1 MKHPRWV
8 SAAIGAVSLLPLL
21 SAAAG
26 ADSQKR
32 SVKADLE
39 GAQEV
44 PVISTAAEGEFRAR
58 VNGEGDTATLD
69 YDLSYRG
76 LEGGPV
82 LFAHI
87 HLGQPSVNGG
97 VIVFLCSNSN
107 VPIIPPAGTPP
118 CPTPAGTV
126 SGTVSANDVIGPAG
140 QGIAAGEFAEL
151 LNAIREGNAYVNVH
165 TGSLSTPPAGFPGG
179 EIRGQVE

>member
-1 MKHPRWV
+1 MRHYRWGT
-8 SAAIGAVSLLPLL
+8 AAIGAASLLTLL
-21 SAAAG
+21 SAPAG

-58 VNGEGDTATLD
+58 VNGEGDTATID

-97 VIVFLCSNSN
+97 VIVFLCSNS
-107 VPIIPPAGTPP
+107 PPLSGIPA
-118 CPTPAGTV
+118 CPTP
-126 SGTVSANDVIGPAG
+126 SGTVTGTLSASNVIGPAG
-140 QGIAAGEFAEL
+140 QGISAGEFAEL
-151 LNAIREGNAYVNVH
+151 LNAIRDGNTYVNVH
-165 TGSLSTPPAGFPGG
+165 TGSVSPPSGFPGG
-179 EIRGQVE
+179 EIRGQIK